1 MGNTGVT
8 VMWTSRKFL
17 GCHEGAREG
26 AVDLVEFAGHFP
38 ISPYLILIF
47 GFFFSIVYLS
57 RCLFMLSRSCLH
69 RQIEE
74 IETFQ
79 PVSFVQVVSQL
90 INSYH

>member
-1 MGNTGVT
+1 M
-8 VMWTSRKFL
+8 SRGGKGGGGRSSRVRGSFS
-17 GCHEGAREG
+17 
-26 AVDLVEFAGHFP
+26 HFP
-38 ISPYLILIF
+38 IF
-47 GFFFSIVYLS
+47 DFDFWFFFFSIVYLS

>member
-1 MGNTGVT
+1 MSKGEN
-8 VMWTSRKFL
+8 SRSSRVRVPF
-17 GCHEGAREG
+17 
-26 AVDLVEFAGHFP
+26 F
-38 ISPYLILIF
+38 ILILIF

>member
-17 GCHEGAREG
+17 GCHEGGKGGSGRSSRVRG
-26 AVDLVEFAGHFP
+26 SFSHFP
-38 ISPYLILIF
+38 IF
-47 GFFFSIVYLS
+47 DFDFWFFFSIVYSS
-57 RCLFMLSRSCLH
+57 RFLIMLSRSCLH

-79 PVSFVQVVSQL
+79 PVFFVQVVSQL
-90 INSYH
+90 VNSYH

>member
-47 GFFFSIVYLS
+47 GFFFFLS
-57 RCLFMLSRSCLH
+57 FIYQGVCSCCPGLVF
-69 RQIEE
+69 IDK
-74 IETFQ
+74 
-79 PVSFVQVVSQL
+79 
-90 INSYH
+90 

>member
-1 MGNTGVT
+1 MSKGED
-8 VMWTSRKFL
+8 SRSSRVRVPF
-17 GCHEGAREG
+17 
-26 AVDLVEFAGHFP
+26 F
-38 ISPYLILIF
+38 ILILVF
-47 GFFFSIVYLS
+47 WFFFFFSIVYSS
-57 RCLFMLSRSCLH
+57 RCLIMLSRSCLH